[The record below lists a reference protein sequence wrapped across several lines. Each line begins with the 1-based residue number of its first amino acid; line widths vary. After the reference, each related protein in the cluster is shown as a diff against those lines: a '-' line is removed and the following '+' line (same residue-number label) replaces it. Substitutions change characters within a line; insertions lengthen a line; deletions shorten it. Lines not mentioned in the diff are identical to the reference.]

1 MTITY
6 NNGTLARGDPTLPA
20 RVITLENVL
29 NEYEIYYSVV
39 SGTSGTI
46 TYPAGSTLVLGEY
59 AGQNAIVT
67 VLDANGRPI
76 DQAAKTAAGAVIT
89 ATLGVGGSY
98 TLSGAPSAY
107 PVGLVYQIRCST
119 KDSSNVPLASI
130 IDVTQVQGTMAK
142 QDANSVAIT
151 GGTINSVSIGA
162 TTAST
167 GRFTTVTAAGLIY
180 STLNGFKFPDGTVQT
195 TSASLEAGPAF
206 TYTSGVLTRV
216 DYDSGNYKTFTYTSG
231 VLTQVDYIVGAITT
245 RKTFNYNLDGSLAS
259 VDQTVI

>member
-6 NNGTLARGDPTLPA
+6 NNGTLAKGGGGDPALAA
-20 RVITLENVL
+20 RVTTLENVV

-46 TYPAGSTLVLGEY
+46 TYQAGSTLVLGEY

-67 VLDANGRPI
+67 ALDANGRPI
-76 DQAAKTAAGAVIT
+76 DQAAKTAAGDVIT
-89 ATLGVGGSY
+89 ATLDVGGSY
-98 TLSGAPSAY
+98 TLSGTPSAY

-142 QDANSVAIT
+142 QDADAVAIT
-151 GGTINSVSIGA
+151 GGT
-162 TTAST
+162 
-167 GRFTTVTAAGLIY
+167 GRFTTVAAGLIE

-195 TSASLEAGPAF
+195 TSASLENGPAF

-231 VLTQVDYIVGAITT
+231 VLTQVDYIVGTITI